1 MDRVTEFSQAIKTVF
16 DDWAAYVPLPQGVRM
31 EKIYD
36 DAEGQYQLIEVGWNG
51 LNRIHRVF
59 LHVIV
64 RDGLVWLEFDGTEE
78 GIASQLVAAGIPKDK
93 IVLAFHPPYKR
104 PYTGYAVA

>member
-1 MDRVTEFSQAIKTVF
+1 
-16 DDWAAYVPLPQGVRM
+16 M

-51 LNRIHRVF
+51 WNRVYRVF
-59 LHVIV
+59 LHVSV
-64 RDGLVWLEFDGTEE
+64 RDDLVWLEFDGTED
-78 GIASQLVAAGIPKDK
+78 GIASELVAAGIPKAQ

-104 PYTGYAVA
+104 PYTGCAIA